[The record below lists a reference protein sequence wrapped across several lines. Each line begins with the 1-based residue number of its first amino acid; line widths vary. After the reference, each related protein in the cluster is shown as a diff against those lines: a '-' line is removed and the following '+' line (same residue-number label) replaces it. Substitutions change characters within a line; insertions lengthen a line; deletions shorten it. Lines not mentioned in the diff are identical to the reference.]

1 MHTFIENS
9 VKNEIFSEQTLI
21 ENVTLKTDKFFTVK
35 SNFEKTINEKSIRID
50 LNDAE
55 STMGTMII
63 NDTIIINQTI
73 QKNDSEESVND
84 NLEDK
89 EEEISEKELKRVK
102 NIILKEANDFKLNKT
117 SDTKALSKQ
126 DIELRIQVLEIEMA
140 IQIEQLKL
148 KYSKNKENILKALE
162 IKRKNHQI
170 Y

>member
-1 MHTFIENS
+1 LHTFIENS